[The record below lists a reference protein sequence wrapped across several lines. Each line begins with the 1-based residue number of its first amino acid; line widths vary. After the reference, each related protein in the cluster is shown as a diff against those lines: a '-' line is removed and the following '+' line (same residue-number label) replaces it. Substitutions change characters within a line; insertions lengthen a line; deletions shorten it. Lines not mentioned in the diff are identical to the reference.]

1 MHTRN
6 QNTVLEGDLLPTNE
20 PNRSN
25 RMLWTLSITVV
36 LAAAVGLGIILRPW
50 TWTGPPDLIV
60 ESIRQ
65 ESEPARPPPQVTQV
79 EPAPP
84 PPQVTQTEPAPAPP
98 QVTQVEPAPPP
109 PQVTQTEPAPAP
121 PQVTQVEPA
130 PPPPQ
135 VTQTEPE
142 STPPH
147 RTTIGTWVDRIGRW
161 EHRIEIVATDT
172 SIRRMS
178 SFPNGRTQEAAL
190 TEVPPLADE
199 RRRFTD
205 SDRRAYAISKQGL
218 LLLFDE
224 GRLVSELAVT
234 GNVDR
239 NAVETLAAGTPAKPN
254 RAEEL
259 RAAQYQA
266 RIAAAAALEDPRRR
280 ATVLLAIVFEQT
292 TAGDLV
298 GARETARQIQ
308 DPTRRARAIER
319 IATAEGASPR
329 ASDPAPP
336 PAHAETH

>member
-6 QNTVLEGDLLPTNE
+6 QNTVLEGDLIPANEPNRPNGIPIE

-36 LAAAVGLGIILRPW
+36 LAAAVELGIILRPW

-65 ESEPARPPPQVTQV
+65 ESEPDPTPSQRTRSDP
-79 EPAPP
+79 EP
-84 PPQVTQTEPAPAPP
+84 
-98 QVTQVEPAPPP
+98 
-109 PQVTQTEPAPAP
+109 
-121 PQVTQVEPA
+121 
-130 PPPPQ
+130 
-135 VTQTEPE
+135 
-142 STPPH
+142 TPPH

-178 SFPNGRTQEAAL
+178 SLPNGRTQEAAL

-205 SDRRAYAISKQGL
+205 SDRRAYAISKQSL

-239 NAVETLAAGTPAKPN
+239 NAVETLSRPA
-254 RAEEL
+254 
-259 RAAQYQA
+259 
-266 RIAAAAALEDPRRR
+266 PRRSR
-280 ATVLLAIVFEQT
+280 TARKSSGRRNTRHASPRPRPSRTPGAGRPRSLRSSLEQT

-329 ASDPAPP
+329 ASDRAPP